1 MRTCF
6 NIIKNFTFYIISFLK
21 YLIILVRVVCMSF
34 RVLGYIAYF
43 LQDAGSS
50 TQVVTG
56 IESIN
61 GLHAVP
67 HPNFN

>member
-61 GLHAVP
+61 GQHAVT